1 MSPLLEAGL
10 NVTAIGLGVV
20 FVLLTAL
27 VFIIRG
33 MSALAL
39 AIAGPVDAPQQAA
52 AGSGAPTET
61 EDREIVGVISAAVT
75 MHRQRHRE

>member
-39 AIAGPVDAPQQAA
+39 AIAGPAEATGNGA
-52 AGSGAPTET
+52 SGSGTASSA
-61 EDREIVGVISAAVT
+61 EDQEIVGVISAAVS
-75 MHRQRHRE
+75 MHRQRHGE